1 MIIILKEKWVK
12 AKLADFQGLL
22 LIPTEISS
30 VFFNY
35 LSVYFNNSFRVY
47 EAKWLFMREKK
58 TTKKN
63 ANQEIKIIRTIKFR
77 KLGVAWSELWI
88 YYIFWFWSSLDRQL

>member
-58 TTKKN
+58 TTKKKM
-63 ANQEIKIIRTIKFR
+63 QTKK
-77 KLGVAWSELWI
+77 
-88 YYIFWFWSSLDRQL
+88 

>member
-1 MIIILKEKWVK
+1 MIITLKEKWVK

-35 LSVYFNNSFRVY
+35 LSVYFNNSSRVY
-47 EAKWLFMREKK
+47 NNEAKWHFMGEKNPLPP
-58 TTKKN
+58 KKKCKPKN
-63 ANQEIKIIRTIKFR
+63 KIIKTIK
-77 KLGVAWSELWI
+77 
-88 YYIFWFWSSLDRQL
+88 

>member
-1 MIIILKEKWVK
+1 MIVILKEKWVK

-30 VFFNY
+30 VFFNN
-35 LSVYFNNSFRVY
+35 LSVYFNNSFRAY

-58 TTKKN
+58 TTKKMQTKKQKN
-63 ANQEIKIIRTIKFR
+63 YKNYQI
-77 KLGVAWSELWI
+77 
-88 YYIFWFWSSLDRQL
+88 